1 MFNFFKKK
9 TEGNVV
15 PPPMVKISDDEIVA
29 LKTSLAE
36 KLEQLKTLLAQT
48 ESDKTAIA
56 KHYESMGLIVA
67 KFDKDQAID
76 YFEKSLSYQLTIG
89 DGYKQLMSLYNQ
101 KRAEA
106 AQNRDSDGIDKWMNK
121 MDDMRQIAKQVIIT
135 G

>member
-9 TEGNVV
+9 PKENTVS
-15 PPPMVKISDDEIVA
+15 PTIIAMSDDEILA
-29 LKTSLAE
+29 LKTVLAE
-36 KLEQLKTLLAQT
+36 KSEELTTLLAHG

-56 KHYESMGLIVA
+56 KHYESMGLITA
-67 KFDKDQAID
+67 KFDKDQAIN

-89 DGYKQLMSLYNQ
+89 DGYKQLMGLYNQ

-121 MDDMRQIAKQVIIT
+121 MDDMRQIAKKVIIT

>member
-9 TEGNVV
+9 TEGNAV
-15 PPPMVKISDDEIVA
+15 PPPMVEISDDEIVA

-36 KLEQLKTLLAQT
+36 KLEHLKTLLAQT
-48 ESDKTAIA
+48 KSDKTAIA